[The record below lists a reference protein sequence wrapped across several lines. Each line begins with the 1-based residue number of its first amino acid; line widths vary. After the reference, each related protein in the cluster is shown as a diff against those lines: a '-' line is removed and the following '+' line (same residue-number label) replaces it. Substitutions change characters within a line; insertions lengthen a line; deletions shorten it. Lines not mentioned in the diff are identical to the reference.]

1 MPPFT
6 TTPEPNTSQ
15 PNMAYAAPAP
25 QEAQVPVRKW
35 GSRPTRDGTIAWLST
50 AEYAKGAL
58 AAIVQVSFTY
68 PIHKVGLPCTLGKG
82 LGGAGWAHK
91 WAVLRIRSRLGN
103 RFTDSASGQPFRPS
117 ETRQSY
123 TFFAGSVPTP
133 PSAWKRP
140 ARVG

>member
-6 TTPEPNTSQ
+6 TTPEHPNTSQ

-68 PIHKVGLPCTLGKG
+68 PIHKVTFRQQIHGQCVRSTVQTLRDETVVHLFRGVCSHATQR
-82 LGGAGWAHK
+82 LETSGAGG
-91 WAVLRIRSRLGN
+91 LS
-103 RFTDSASGQPFRPS
+103 SAC
-117 ETRQSY
+117 
-123 TFFAGSVPTP
+123 
-133 PSAWKRP
+133 
-140 ARVG
+140 